1 MKHLAFIFGMAALMA
16 VSCSVREE
24 SFNAPD
30 ANAPVFRA
38 TFEQPADAGT
48 KVFVNEDFLLRWN
61 ADDRV
66 SLFNKTTANQQYR
79 FLGVT
84 GDSEGEFEIVG
95 EPGTG
100 AAIPYVISVYP
111 YQESTAITAGGALAV
126 TLPATQAYAP
136 HSFGPGANTMAALSA
151 DEDLQFKNL
160 GGYLRV
166 SLYGA
171 GVQVSSLTLQ
181 GNKGEKIAGKAT
193 VSMTSAGLPS
203 VAMADD
209 ATTAITLTCA
219 EPVALGATEAESVDF
234 WFVVPPVT
242 FSEGFTVTVNGDAFL
257 YRDCQWGRIPKG
269 HVQARHHRAE
279 PPVQDG
285 AGGGRVP
292 AFGRHDLPHLPP
304 VALGRH
310 RSAVRWNQGHRL
322 ADQARLFQ

>member
-111 YQESTAITAGGALAV
+111 YQESTDPVRHLRLSLPGIHRDHRGRRPGGH
-126 TLPATQAYAP
+126 PAR
-136 HSFGPGANTMAALSA
+136 H
-151 DEDLQFKNL
+151 
-160 GGYLRV
+160 
-166 SLYGA
+166 
-171 GVQVSSLTLQ
+171 
-181 GNKGEKIAGKAT
+181 
-193 VSMTSAGLPS
+193 AGLRP
-203 VAMADD
+203 
-209 ATTAITLTCA
+209 
-219 EPVALGATEAESVDF
+219 
-234 WFVVPPVT
+234 
-242 FSEGFTVTVNGDAFL
+242 AFL
-257 YRDCQWGRIPKG
+257 RPRRQYDGRPF
-269 HVQARHHRAE
+269 RR
-279 PPVQDG
+279 
-285 AGGGRVP
+285 
-292 AFGRHDLPHLPP
+292 
-304 VALGRH
+304 
-310 RSAVRWNQGHRL
+310 
-322 ADQARLFQ
+322 